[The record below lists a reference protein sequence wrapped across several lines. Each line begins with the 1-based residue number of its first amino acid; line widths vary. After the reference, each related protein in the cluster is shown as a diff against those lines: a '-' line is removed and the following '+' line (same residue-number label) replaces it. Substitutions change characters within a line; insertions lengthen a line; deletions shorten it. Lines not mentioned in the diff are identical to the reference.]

1 MNYQSSIVN
10 FREIM
15 LDDILKI
22 HELNSFPEV
31 DKYNTSGIPESIHD
45 TENTIL
51 QYIQEQT
58 ENPRNRYAFLLEN
71 KQAEFI
77 GLIGIVLGKPK
88 YFTAEIWYKIHPNFW
103 NKGYATEIVK
113 CVLSFCFNE
122 LKLHRVKAGCATEN
136 IGSIR
141 VLEKN
146 GFIRE
151 GFHKKV
157 LPIRGVW
164 TDNYEFA
171 ILEEDYFKNY
181 SNATRTYLS
190 N

>member
-1 MNYQSSIVN
+1 MIPSSHNLN
-10 FREIM
+10 FREIRI
-15 LDDILKI
+15 DDIPKI
-22 HELNSFPEV
+22 HELNSYPEV
-31 DKYNTSGIPESIHD
+31 DLYNTLGIPESIKV

-51 QYIQEQT
+51 PFIQEQT
-58 ENPRNRYAFLLEN
+58 ENPRNRYVYLVEN

-77 GLIGIVLGKPK
+77 GLIGVVLGKPK

-103 NKGYATEIVK
+103 NKGYATEMVK
-113 CVLSFCFNE
+113 CVLSFCFHE
-122 LKLHRVKAGCATEN
+122 LKLHRVKAGCATKN

-171 ILEEDYFKNY
+171 ILEEDYFKN
-181 SNATRTYLS
+181 NTDATRTYLS